1 VSPALDL
8 ADEPRW
14 LEAHAI
20 AADPASWRRALGGGL
35 AVGSDAARLIVI
47 TGDADPAAV
56 AALAA
61 DRPDHT
67 LLVAIEREDL
77 ARATGRAIV
86 RARLHTLP
94 ADAFADLPALEGAL
108 PLPAEA
114 SLDHLPAAL
123 AAELAQV
130 RAHRTIWTAFV
141 DGAPVSFAYAPW
153 RSARWFDVS
162 VDTVPGAR
170 QLGLGRL
177 VATAMI
183 HDEHAHGRA
192 PVWGA
197 ADDNPASLRLA
208 RSLGF
213 VEVDA
218 LWVAP

>member
-1 VSPALDL
+1 MIAGLP
-8 ADEPRW
+8 DEPRW

-20 AADPASWRRALGGGL
+20 AGDPASWRRALGAGF

-47 TGDADPAAV
+47 VGDAEPAAIG
-56 AALAA
+56 ALAEA
-61 DRPDHT
+61 YPDHT
-67 LLVAIEREDL
+67 LLAEREDL

-94 ADAFADLPALEGAL
+94 DDALADLPDLEGAIA
-108 PLPAEA
+108 LPADA
-114 SLDHLPAAL
+114 ALDHVPAPL
-123 AAELAQV
+123 AAELAHA
-130 RAHRTIWTAFV
+130 RAARTVWTAFV

-162 VDTVPGAR
+162 VDTLPGAR

-183 HDEHAHGRA
+183 RDEHAHGRA

-197 ADDNPASLRLA
+197 NDDNVASLRLA

-218 LWVAP
+218 LWIAT